1 MKEREKFREQ
11 FVSHPVTVRLQNLIN
26 HLARVESQAGDPAQS
41 EFVRAVVRESMFF
54 IEYIVPDIELN
65 LQVEL
70 VELQRLLAR
79 WYHHWAEFQADEA
92 QRESV
97 AEQAGEWSKR
107 LRTANAALQPAREV
121 A

>member
-1 MKEREKFREQ
+1 MKDREKLREQ
-11 FVSHPVTVRLQNLIN
+11 FVSHPVSVRLLSLVT
-26 HLARVESQAGDPAQS
+26 HLARVESQAGDSAQS
-41 EFVRAVVRESMFF
+41 EAVQRVIRESMFF
-54 IEYIVPDIELN
+54 VEYIVPDVELN

-79 WYHHWAEFQADEA
+79 WYHHWAEIQADEA
-92 QRESV
+92 RRRAV

-107 LRTANAALQPAREV
+107 IRAAAELWEPAQEV